1 MGDKRRANTVYTIG
15 HSTREFDE
23 VIDMLREN
31 KVTRL
36 VDVRSLPGSRRFPQ
50 WDKENIE
57 AEIPTDITYRWMPKL
72 GGRRY
77 TPVDR
82 TSPNNAWKVK
92 AFKDYADY
100 MATEEFAEGLKE
112 LLALASTGRV
122 AIMCSEAVPWRCHRR
137 LITDA
142 LLVKGTSVKDIM
154 GRGNVRDASMTSFA
168 KVEDGMITYPKEEN
182 A

>member
-1 MGDKRRANTVYTIG
+1 MENPKRNTVFTIG

-23 VIDMLREN
+23 VMEMLREN
-31 KVTRL
+31 GVTTL
-36 VDVRSLPGSRRFPQ
+36 MDVRSLPGSRRYPQ
-50 WDKENIE
+50 WDRENIE
-57 AEIPTDITYRWMPKL
+57 AEIPEDIGYQWAQKL

-77 TPVDR
+77 TPVGQPSSN
-82 TSPNNAWKVK
+82 TAWKVK

-100 MATEEFAEGLKE
+100 MATEEFAEGLDT
-112 LLALASTGRV
+112 LLDLAEDEVV

-142 LLVKGTSVKDIM
+142 LLTKGVEVKNIM
-154 GRGNVRDASMTSFA
+154 GLGSVREASMTPFA
-168 KVEDGMITYPKEEN
+168 EVTETGVIYPSP